1 MWPFSK
7 PQSYLG
13 VDIGTHGIKLVE
25 LQKRGK
31 RAHLFTY
38 AYTERE
44 LTQNKVD
51 GSFLEAGAVAEL
63 LKKMIK
69 ESRAVSRQALSC
81 LPASA
86 VYSSLITIPL
96 VAKKEEKEIFIRREA
111 EKLAPWPLN
120 EMIMD
125 WKIIKLD
132 NHKEKTEAALLTL
145 APKKLIAAYA
155 ELFKMA
161 GLTLLSLETEAAA
174 LISAL
179 IGRDP
184 TPILLID
191 LGATQTDF
199 FVVEKGVPF
208 FFHSLALGGRQFTE
222 IIQKTLGV
230 DEAEA
235 EQIKHDLPIQ
245 GLNHQSLTTFPAIF
259 EPLISSL
266 VETIKYSLEIYRK
279 QKGDETAKPEK
290 IILSGGGA
298 LISFLDARLSELLNI
313 KVYIGDPWARIIYDQ
328 RLKSTLDVIGP
339 RFSIPLGLSLKKI
352 EG

>member
-38 AYTERE
+38 AYTDKE
-44 LTQNKVD
+44 LAQNKNE
-51 GSFLEAGAVAEL
+51 GGFLEAGTAAEL

-69 ESRAVSRQALSC
+69 QSRAISRQAMAA
-81 LPASA
+81 LPAST
-86 VYSSLITIPL
+86 VYNSLVTVP
-96 VAKKEEKEIFIRREA
+96 VFSKKEEKDVFIRREA
-111 EKLAPWPLN
+111 EKLSPWPLT
-120 EMIMD
+120 EAVLD
-125 WKIIKLD
+125 WKIIRVD
-132 NHKEKTEAALLTL
+132 NHKEKTEAALITV
-145 APKKLIAAYA
+145 APKKLIAFYS

-161 GLTLLSLETEAAA
+161 GLTLLSLETEATA

-184 TPILLID
+184 SPILLID

-199 FVVEKGVPF
+199 FVVEKGAPMS
-208 FFHSLALGGRQFTE
+208 FHTLKLGGRQFTE
-222 IIQKTLGV
+222 IIKNTLGV

-245 GLNHQSLTTFPAIF
+245 GLNHQPLRDFPVIF
-259 EPLISSL
+259 EPIISSL
-266 VETIKYSLEIYRK
+266 VETIRYSLEIYRK
-279 QKGDETAKPEK
+279 QKGDENAKPEK

-298 LISFLDARLSELLNI
+298 LVPYLDSHLSELLNL

-339 RFSIPLGLSLKKI
+339 RFSIPLGLALKKI